1 MSVDNTGLSAITFLH
16 CMDDSSDRKINGC
29 ISHIARHAY
38 VYQCG
43 RVAALKWLDCDKA
56 FILMLTE
63 MLPARR

>member
-1 MSVDNTGLSAITFLH
+1 
-16 CMDDSSDRKINGC
+16 MDDSSDRKINGC